1 MIRLGYACINTT
13 LSSASST
20 MRRATF
26 DKLGISYAGEI
37 IVKNLKNLLIILDW
51 NKKNNINV
59 YRMSSEI
66 MPWASEYNL
75 QDLPQFPEILQQ
87 LRMIGAYAKYTDQR
101 LTFHPGQFNCLG
113 SDKENVILN
122 SIKDLEIHAEIM
134 DLMGLSKTPFNKINI
149 HLGSA
154 CNGQHKYAMENFCR
168 NFERLS
174 DSVKSRLTLEND
186 DKKGMFSVKMLYD
199 GIYKKVGVPIVYDQH
214 HFQLGPQDSTQ
225 EEAIHMAYE
234 TWKGIRPVCHHS
246 NSRKTYEDPSVVP
259 TAHSD
264 YYYEPFVD
272 YNLEVDVVLEAKMKE
287 QALIRYR
294 NTWGG
299 K

>member
-1 MIRLGYACINTT
+1 
-13 LSSASST
+13 
-20 MRRATF
+20 
-26 DKLGISYAGEI
+26 
-37 IVKNLKNLLIILDW
+37 
-51 NKKNNINV
+51 
-59 YRMSSEI
+59 
-66 MPWASEYNL
+66 
-75 QDLPQFPEILQQ
+75 
-87 LRMIGAYAKYTDQR
+87 
-101 LTFHPGQFNCLG
+101 
-113 SDKENVILN
+113 
-122 SIKDLEIHAEIM
+122 
-134 DLMGLSKTPFNKINI
+134 
-149 HLGSA
+149 
-154 CNGQHKYAMENFCR
+154 
-168 NFERLS
+168 
-174 DSVKSRLTLEND
+174 LEND

-225 EEAIHMAYE
+225 EEALHMAYE

-264 YYYEPFVD
+264 YYYEPFID

-299 K
+299 N